1 MTYSPHT
8 EADRAA
14 MLRAIGAAS
23 LDELLAQIPAELR
36 AGVADWPAALAA
48 PELLAHAR
56 ALAAKNKPLACFAG
70 GGARDRFVPAAVKAL
85 TQRGEFL
92 TAYTPYQ
99 AEASQGTLQAIY
111 EFQSSVCALYG
122 MDAANASLYDGATAL
137 AEAVAA
143 AARIAGRK
151 KILLPESLHPEWRA
165 VLATYFAA
173 KGEPIFET
181 LPCPAGR
188 MEPDE
193 LARRLDDAT
202 AAVVVATPNFFGV
215 LEDGAGI
222 AALAR
227 AQGALTIA
235 VADPVSLGVLEA
247 PGAWGADFA
256 VGEGQGL
263 GSALNYGGPYLG
275 LFACKKAHVRHV
287 PGRICGLTTDAAGRR
302 GFVLTL
308 QAREQHIRRE
318 RAASNVCSNEALC
331 ALAATI
337 HLALLGPQGLRE
349 VAELSVDKAHRL
361 AEKLAAVPGFRL
373 RFAGPFF
380 DEFALECPVPAE
392 RVRNALL
399 KEGLLAGIPLGN
411 YDPAWKNV
419 LLVGATEQRT
429 DEEIDRFAAALGRVA
444 K

>member
-1 MTYSPHT
+1 MF
-8 EADRAA
+8 
-14 MLRAIGAAS
+14 
-23 LDELLAQIPAELR
+23 DEKKCKFAKTHEWACAES
-36 AGVADWPAALAA
+36 GVAAVGISDYAQKEISDIVFV
-48 PELLAHAR
+48 ELPKAGAQVVQG
-56 ALAAKNKPLACFAG
+56 KPCA
-70 GGARDRFVPAAVKAL
+70 VIESVKAL

-151 KILLPESLHPEWRA
+151 KILVPESLHPEWRA

-181 LPCPAGR
+181 VPCPAGR
-188 MEPDE
+188 LEPE
-193 LARRLDDAT
+193 ALARQLDDAT
-202 AAVVVATPNFFGV
+202 AAVVVATPNFFGL
-215 LEDGAGI
+215 LEDGAAL

-227 AQGALTIA
+227 AKGALTIA
-235 VADPVSLGVLEA
+235 VADPVSLVVLEA
-247 PGAWGADFA
+247 PGTWGADFA

-263 GSALNYGGPYLG
+263 GNALNYGGPYLG

-287 PGRICGLTTDAAGRR
+287 PGRICGMTTDAEGKR

-337 HLALLGPQGLRE
+337 HLALLGPEGLRD

-361 AEKLAAVPGFRL
+361 AEKLAAVPGFRM
-373 RFAGPFF
+373 RFAGAFF
-380 DEFALECPVPAE
+380 DEFALECPVPGE

-399 KEGLLAGIPLGN
+399 KEGLLAGIPLGG